1 MKPYALNRVGRALFA
16 SGIAYTATDKLSILP
31 TAFTE
36 MSSFAY
42 EMYYI
47 LPYFGNIMWLT
58 LLFPNILKVYNDVFF
73 YNKKKNSLKERKL
86 LFVLI
91 SLQVIYLC
99 VKDVIVYK
107 SIN

>member
-58 LLFPNILKVYNDVFF
+58 LLFPNILK
-73 YNKKKNSLKERKL
+73 ERKL

-91 SLQVIYLC
+91 SFQVIYLC

>member
-1 MKPYALNRVGRALFA
+1 
-16 SGIAYTATDKLSILP
+16 
-31 TAFTE
+31 
-36 MSSFAY
+36 
-42 EMYYI
+42 MYYI

-58 LLFPNILKVYNDVFF
+58 LLFPNILKVYNVFFF